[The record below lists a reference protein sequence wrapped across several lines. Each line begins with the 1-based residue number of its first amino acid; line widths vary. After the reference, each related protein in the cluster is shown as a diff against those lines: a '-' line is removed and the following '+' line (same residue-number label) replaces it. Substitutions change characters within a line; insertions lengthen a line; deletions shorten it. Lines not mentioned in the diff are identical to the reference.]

1 MPTFDRGGSAML
13 DDSPRW
19 RILQDVGL
27 AHVIGDV
34 WTCAMRRERRK
45 HRIGARHPAGEVLL
59 GLDKGVP
66 VILVPRKLAKGFG
79 LLVHRLVPIHAHV
92 VTDEIPGNTEQRFM
106 TRKGAARIV
115 PRDQMRRERDRIGLR
130 DEQLFI
136 GCVRK
141 KSVARDSQASI
152 AAVSAP
158 TVSVEKAFSTK
169 H

>member
-66 VILVPRKLAKGFG
+66 VILAPRKLAKGFG

-92 VTDEIPGNTEQRFM
+92 VTDEMPGQYR
-106 TRKGAARIV
+106 AA
-115 PRDQMRRERDRIGLR
+115 LH
-130 DEQLFI
+130 DEKR
-136 GCVRK
+136 GGTYR
-141 KSVARDSQASI
+141 SARPD
-152 AAVSAP
+152 AP
-158 TVSVEKAFSTK
+158 
-169 H
+169 